1 MNEVKIYKSK
11 KITIKSDSSL
21 PIHVDGEIIIGENK
35 FFEIEIIKNSFNIWS
50 SNQFKLKNLIIIF
63 FLFLTYLYPN
73 QHTDQDTIV
82 KKREIFPASLI
93 PGYGQLLNGKI
104 LKSIIIVSAEIYMI
118 SKFNKHRLAFND
130 LDRST
135 QSSSYLYH
143 LNSF

>member
-1 MNEVKIYKSK
+1 M
-11 KITIKSDSSL
+11 
-21 PIHVDGEIIIGENK
+21 
-35 FFEIEIIKNSFNIWS
+35 
-50 SNQFKLKNLIIIF
+50 KNLIIIF
-63 FLFLTYLYPN
+63 FLFLTYIYPN
-73 QHTDQDTIV
+73 QNADQDTIV

-130 LDRST
+130 LDKST

-143 LNSF
+143 LNNRNKFAWYSFFVYVYSILDSTVDYHIDDLKIIFNSE